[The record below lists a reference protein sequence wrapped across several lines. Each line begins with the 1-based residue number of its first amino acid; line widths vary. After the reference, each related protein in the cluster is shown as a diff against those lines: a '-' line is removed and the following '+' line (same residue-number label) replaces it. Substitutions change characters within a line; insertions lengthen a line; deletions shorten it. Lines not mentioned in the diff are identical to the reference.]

1 MRALLFMMSPE
12 YFVVLGGGHGPWM
25 RQARRVERLH
35 EFGRGQQLTVEYQL
49 ADAAACV
56 QGVDAVTGIALNGT
70 FTE

>member
-1 MRALLFMMSPE
+1 M
-12 YFVVLGGGHGPWM
+12 H
-25 RQARRVERLH
+25 QARRVERLH